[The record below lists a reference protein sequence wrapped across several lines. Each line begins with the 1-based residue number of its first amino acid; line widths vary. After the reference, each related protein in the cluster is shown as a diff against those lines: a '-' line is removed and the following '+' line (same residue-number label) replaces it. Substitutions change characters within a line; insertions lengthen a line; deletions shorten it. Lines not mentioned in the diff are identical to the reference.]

1 MQCIKILIQLDLFL
15 FCSHGNAYVFALEI
29 WRCQNG
35 SAGNYEM
42 SEWRSCQT
50 VHETSYFYSL
60 YSNCQIPNVDRHV
73 TYRTTISVHSS
84 NIHSQFLFPKHF
96 VSEKFNRKPFIIA
109 NCECVCVCVRAEKIS
124 KMQRQNDSN
133 GQNVDES
140 FEVKTY
146 FYIGAYQQC
155 LNEINK
161 LRVIFFHF
169 EHRFLMGPHF
179 NQYKSIAGQQFAKG
193 LFYVACIYCTT

>member
-1 MQCIKILIQLDLFL
+1 MFLHLKFGAVRTVQLGTMKCRNGVHVKRCMRQAISIHCIRIVKFQTSTDTSLIEQQYRCTAAIFIL
-15 FCSHGNAYVFALEI
+15 N
-29 WRCQNG
+29 
-35 SAGNYEM
+35 
-42 SEWRSCQT
+42 SC
-50 VHETSYFYSL
+50 FPNIL
-60 YSNCQIPNVDRHV
+60 YLKNSIENHLLLPI
-73 TYRTTISVHSS
+73 
-84 NIHSQFLFPKHF
+84 
-96 VSEKFNRKPFIIA
+96 VS
-109 NCECVCVCVRAEKIS
+109 VCVCVRAEKIS